1 MGTTSQADGVGE
13 THWRDRLSVLTSGD
27 AYLPPVVHRLSLGA
41 LEHWEP
47 GRVRKVWELD
57 PELLNPEG
65 FLFGGYYGVLA
76 DQVGNF
82 AAMTVMSNEE
92 VLRTAQLDLDYFRP
106 IGEGPVTLT
115 GRVTNKSSR
124 LLHTE
129 VDYVLPDG
137 RLAAKA
143 RVVFSLRPVNQSPI
157 VGPKPP
163 EE

>member
-1 MGTTSQADGVGE
+1 M
-13 THWRDRLSVLTSGD
+13 
-27 AYLPPVVHRLSLGA
+27 PPFVRRLSLGA
-41 LEHWEP
+41 LESWEP
-47 GRVRKVWELD
+47 GQVHKVWELD
-57 PELLNPEG
+57 PDLLNPEG

-92 VLRTAQLDLDYFRP
+92 LLRTTQLELDYFRS

-115 GRVTNKSSR
+115 GRVTNKSSK

-157 VGPKPP
+157 IGPKPP